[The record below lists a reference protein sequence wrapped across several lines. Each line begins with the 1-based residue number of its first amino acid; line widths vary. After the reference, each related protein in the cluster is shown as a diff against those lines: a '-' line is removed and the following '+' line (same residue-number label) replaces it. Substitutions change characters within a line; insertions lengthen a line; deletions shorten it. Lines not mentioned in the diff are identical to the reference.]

1 MRYGRIGNPT
11 MTRWRNDDPIRRENA
26 ANEVVPFDDL
36 NMDHFEPAPAGV
48 ERRLPVGWSKKC
60 FDEVNP
66 GLDRETALAEARR
79 CFNCGVCNE
88 CELCLIYCPDLA
100 ISRRGNGGGF
110 VINYEYCK
118 GCGLCSAECPRGA
131 MTMTREGL

>member
-1 MRYGRIGNPT
+1 
-11 MTRWRNDDPIRRENA
+11 MTRWRENDPIRRENA

-36 NMDHFEPAPAGV
+36 NMAHFEPVPAGT

-66 GLDRETALAEARR
+66 GLDRGAALAEARR

-100 ISRRGNGGGF
+100 ITRRGNGGGF
-110 VINYEYCK
+110 VIDYEYCK
-118 GCGLCSAECPRGA
+118 GCGLCNAECPRGA
-131 MTMTREGL
+131 MAMTREGL